1 MENGLTSSQQTQK
14 QPGAIN
20 PNGHS
25 IVAIGASAGG
35 LEAIH
40 EFFDNVPQNTNLSF
54 IVIQHLSPDYKSLL
68 VELVSKHTHM
78 NVFEAGQDM
87 AVQKNC
93 VYVIPNN
100 KLMTISHSKLQ
111 LVDKVPDKAPNTAID
126 FFLNSLAEEKGANAI
141 AVILSGTG
149 TDGTRGIDAIKSKG
163 GMVLVQDPCTAKFD
177 GMPNSAIAS
186 GNADMIMAPELMPE
200 EIYSHLHEKPVHIL
214 NKGKIDENLL
224 EEIFRLVYKQSGHDF
239 HFYKTPTIIRR
250 ISRRMSH
257 HGIKQ
262 LNEYVT
268 FLQNN
273 PEECKNLGKDFL
285 IGVTKFFRDPTAYD
299 IIYNEVFPEIVAEK
313 KEGDTI
319 KVWISA
325 CSTGEEAYSMAILLD
340 KFLTT
345 RGLALEVK
353 IFATDIDEASLEVAS
368 KGIYPAS
375 ISSDIDPDLLERY
388 FISEG
393 DQYHVNQY
401 IRKQIVFARHNIIK
415 DPPFIKNDLVTC
427 RNMLIYMST
436 ILQKKIIATLHF
448 ALNQGSFLWLGPSET
463 LSNAQD
469 SLEEINSKWKIFR
482 RNGNQRMPQG
492 DALYSKSIE
501 QGRFSR
507 ENRADLR
514 GGNAKQARD
523 ISIEFREVLAED
535 YGYAAFYIDG
545 NHEIRE
551 ATGNYKKYISLPE
564 GRLHLNLL
572 KLLPTELSIAL
583 NSAIRRAQAEQKKV
597 VVKTVRVK
605 GKTKSRF
612 VSIVVKPGNKQVADS
627 LVLVVLGEVHKE
639 RATKSTGELPAAA
652 DPELNNYILELEA
665 ELKETRTDLQMAIE
679 GLETT
684 NEELQSSN
692 EELLSAN
699 EELQSSNEELQSLN
713 EELHTLNTEHQLKI
727 KELVELNDDLNNY
740 FRSADVAQVFL
751 DAKKYIRK
759 FNPAAVKMINLI
771 ETDIGRPIN
780 HISTNL
786 RYDSFVEDIERVTQS
801 GRPFEKEIL
810 LHNGKNMLMRV
821 LPYLKQDKQQD
832 GVVITFIDI
841 SDLRERDN
849 IIKAVF
855 DSSPNAIIALSAVRD
870 TNNRVVDF
878 KFQAANH
885 TADKMIGI
893 PNESYIGKQVGHE
906 LSGAFGEDFSAKFI
920 DVLRTEKPVTY
931 VHHHRVHDREYWLEV
946 IAVKMSDGLVVTLAD
961 ITDKKQSEEK
971 LRKNYGELMN
981 AKENL
986 RRLNVS
992 LEDKVKER
1000 TIELSQSE
1008 ERFRLV
1014 TKATND
1020 TIWDWD
1026 LGKNKMWWSDAFYG
1040 AFGYDKKD
1048 NGIFNSAFKLE
1059 KIHPADRKR
1068 VTDSIYQHINSGN
1081 AQWSAEYRFA
1091 KSDGTYASILDRAS
1105 ILHDEQGMPYRMLGS
1120 MLDVTELRQAE
1131 AEVVSNIEQRK
1142 FLAEAMPLIVWT
1154 AAPDGTLNFL
1164 NKEFERYSGISNEEV
1179 LRNGWENLI
1188 HPDDQPELNLEWH
1201 EALRHGKGFSI
1212 ECRLKRFDGVFC
1224 WHIVKASPKKNP
1236 DGSIMMWVGTFTD
1249 IHDQKSANELLEQRV
1264 TERTRE
1270 LQQINEELESS
1281 NIELQQFASVASHD
1295 LKEPLRKI
1303 HMFSNL
1309 VRDKYFAN
1317 VDQGAV
1323 NYLDRIINSSA
1334 RMTTLVN
1341 DLLNFSRLSVNHLF
1355 KPVDLDLLLK
1365 EILTDLE
1372 LVIQEKNAVINIGKL
1387 PEIEAVPGQMR
1398 QVFQNLLSN
1407 ALKFSRKDVPP
1418 VIHIKCDMVAAKS
1431 FDSPVVENGT
1441 YSRISIA
1448 DNGIGFDEQY
1458 RDKIF
1463 TIFQRLHTKEKY
1475 EGTGI
1480 GLAITKKIVDKHNG
1494 LIRASSVENEGSNFV
1509 LLLPVK
1515 QKESGTVTKR

>member
-1 MENGLTSSQQTQK
+1 MENGLTSQQKQT
-14 QPGAIN
+14 QPGAIS
-20 PNGHS
+20 PNGHR

-40 EFFDNVPQNTNLSF
+40 EFFDNVPENTNLSF
-54 IVIQHLSPDYKSLL
+54 VVIQHLSPDYKSLL

-87 AVQKNC
+87 TVQKNC
-93 VYVIPNN
+93 VYIIPNN
-100 KLMTISHSKLQ
+100 KLMTISRGKLQ
-111 LVDKVPDKAPNTAID
+111 LVNKVPDKAPNTAID
-126 FFLNSLAEEKGANAI
+126 FFLHSLAHEKGSNAI
-141 AVILSGTG
+141 AIILSGTG
-149 TDGTRGIDAIKSKG
+149 TDGTRGIDAIKANG

-200 EIYSHLHEKPVHIL
+200 EIYSHLQEKPVHVL
-214 NKGKIDENLL
+214 NKGKIDESLL

-257 HGIKQ
+257 HGIKR
-262 LNEYVT
+262 LEEYVT
-268 FLQNN
+268 FLQQN
-273 PEECKNLGKDFL
+273 PDECSNLGKDFL
-285 IGVTKFFRDPTAYD
+285 IGVTKFFRDPAAYEVL
-299 IIYNEVFPEIVAEK
+299 YNHVFPAIVAEK
-313 KEGDTI
+313 KDADII
-319 KVWISA
+319 KIWVSA
-325 CSTGEEAYSMAILLD
+325 CSTGEEAYSLAILMD
-340 KFLTT
+340 KFLTA
-345 RGLALEVK
+345 RQISFEVK
-353 IFATDIDEASLEVAS
+353 IFATDIDEASLELAS
-368 KGIYPAS
+368 KGVFPES
-375 ISSDIDPDLLERY
+375 IANDIDPDLLEKY
-388 FISEG
+388 FIRDG
-393 DQYHVNQY
+393 DHYQINQY
-401 IRKQIVFARHNIIK
+401 IRKQIVFAKHNIIK

-448 ALNQGSFLWLGPSET
+448 ALNHSSFLWLGPSESVANG
-463 LSNAQD
+463 LD
-469 SLEEINSKWKIFR
+469 GLEEVNSKWKVFR
-482 RNGNQRMPQG
+482 RIGSHRIQNIDVVSER
-492 DALYSKSIE
+492 AVE

-507 ENRADLR
+507 ENRADFKT
-514 GGNAKQARD
+514 NKQVRD

-535 YGYAAFYIDG
+535 HGYAAFYIGG

-583 NSAIRRAQAEQKKV
+583 NSAIRRAQAEQKKITI
-597 VVKTVRVK
+597 KSVRVK
-605 GKTKSRF
+605 GKTKSTF
-612 VSIVVKPGNKQVADS
+612 VSIIVKPGDKKAADS
-627 LVLVVLGEVHKE
+627 LVLVVFGEVHKP
-639 RATKSTGELPAAA
+639 RTAKSTQDQQTDA
-652 DPELNNYILELEA
+652 DPQMNNYILELEA
-665 ELKETRTDLQMAIE
+665 ELKETRTDLQIAVE

-740 FRSADVAQVFL
+740 FRSADVAQIFL
-751 DAKKYIRK
+751 DSKKYIRK
-759 FNPAAVKMINLI
+759 FNPAAIKMINLI
-771 ETDIGRPIN
+771 ETDIDRPIN

-786 RYDSFVEDIERVTQS
+786 RYENLVSDVDRVMHS
-801 GRPFEKEIL
+801 GKSFEKEIL
-810 LHNGKNMLMRV
+810 LNNGKNLLMRI
-821 LPYLKQDKQQD
+821 LPYLKQDKQHD
-832 GVVITFIDI
+832 GVVVTFIDI

-870 TNNRVVDF
+870 EHNHVVDF
-878 KFQAANH
+878 KFQAANN
-885 TADKMIGI
+885 TADRMIGLSNDI
-893 PNESYIGKQVGHE
+893 YIGKNVKE
-906 LSGAFGEDFSAKFI
+906 LSATFGDDYFARFV
-920 DVLRTEKPVTY
+920 DVLRNEKPATY
-931 VHHHRVHDREYWLEV
+931 LHHHHVHDQEYWLEIIV
-946 IAVKMSDGLVVTLAD
+946 VKMSDGLIVTLAD
-961 ITDKKQSEEK
+961 ITDKKHSEEK

-981 AKENL
+981 VKENL
-986 RRLNVS
+986 RKLNLS

-1000 TIELSQSE
+1000 TVELSQSE

-1026 LGKNKMWWSDAFYG
+1026 LGKNRMWWSDAFYS
-1040 AFGYDKKD
+1040 AFEYDSNDK
-1048 NGIFNSAFKLE
+1048 GILNSAFKLE

-1068 VTDSIYQHINSGN
+1068 VTDSIYKHINSGN

-1120 MLDVTELRQAE
+1120 MLDVTELRRAE
-1131 AEVVSNIEQRK
+1131 AEVASNIEQRK

-1154 AAPDGTLNFL
+1154 ATPDGNLNFL
-1164 NKEFERYSGISNEEV
+1164 NKEFEKYSGLSNETG
-1179 LRNGWENLI
+1179 LQHGWDKII
-1188 HPDDQPELNLEWH
+1188 HTDDQPELNLEWNR
-1201 EALRHGKGFSI
+1201 ALQHGTGFSI
-1212 ECRLKRFDGVFC
+1212 ESRLRRYDGEFC
-1224 WHIVKASPKKNP
+1224 WHIVKASPKKNN

-1249 IHDQKSANELLEQRV
+1249 IHDQRIANEMLEHRV
-1264 TERTRE
+1264 KERTRE

-1309 VRDKYFAN
+1309 IRDKYSN
-1317 VDQGAV
+1317 GIDQGAV
-1323 NYLDRIINSSA
+1323 NYVERIINSSA

-1341 DLLNFSRLSVNHLF
+1341 DLLSFSRLSVNHLF
-1355 KPVDLDLLLK
+1355 KSTDLNLLLK
-1365 EILTDLE
+1365 DILTDLE

-1387 PEIEAVPGQMR
+1387 QEIEAVPGQMR

-1418 VIHIKCDMVAAKS
+1418 VINVKSEVVAAKS
-1431 FDSPVVENGT
+1431 FDSPLTENGS
-1441 YSRISIA
+1441 YARITIS

-1494 LIRASSVENEGSNFV
+1494 LITASSVEGEGSNFV
-1509 LLLPVK
+1509 ILLPVK
-1515 QKESGTVTKR
+1515 QRESGTVAKR

>member
-1 MENGLTSSQQTQK
+1 MEKGLTSQQKNK
-14 QPGAIN
+14 QQGAIS
-20 PNGHS
+20 PNGHC

-40 EFFDNVPQNTNLSF
+40 EFFDNVPENTNLSF

-78 NVFEAGQDM
+78 NVFEAEQDM
-87 AVQKNC
+87 TVQKNC

-100 KLMTISHSKLQ
+100 KLMTISHGKLQ
-111 LVDKVPDKAPNTAID
+111 LVNKVPDKAPNTAID
-126 FFLNSLAEEKGANAI
+126 FFLNSLAEEKGPNAI

-149 TDGTRGIDAIKSKG
+149 TDGTRGIDTIKANG

-214 NKGKIDENLL
+214 NKGKVDENLL

-257 HGIKQ
+257 HNLKH
-262 LNEYVT
+262 LDEYVT
-268 FLQNN
+268 FLQKN

-285 IGVTKFFRDPTAYD
+285 IGVTKFFRDPAAYEVL
-299 IIYNEVFPEIVAEK
+299 YNEVFPEIVAGK
-313 KEGDTI
+313 KEGDAI

-325 CSTGEEAYSMAILLD
+325 CSTGEEAYSMAIWMD
-340 KFLTT
+340 KFLTS
-345 RGLALEVK
+345 RKLSLDVK

-368 KGIYPAS
+368 KGIYPES
-375 ISSDIDPDLLERY
+375 ISQDIDPDLLERY
-388 FISEG
+388 FIREG
-393 DQYHVNQY
+393 DQYHISQY

-436 ILQKKIIATLHF
+436 ILQKKVIATLHF
-448 ALNQGSFLWLGPSET
+448 SLNQGSFLWLGPSET
-463 LSNAQD
+463 VPNAQD
-469 SLEEINSKWKIFR
+469 SLEEVNSKWKVFR
-482 RNGNQRMPQG
+482 RNGTHRMQNS
-492 DALYSKSIE
+492 DAVYSRPIE
-501 QGRFSR
+501 QGRFVR

-514 GGNAKQARD
+514 SGANKNVRD

-535 YGYAAFYIDG
+535 YGYAAFYIDE

-583 NSAIRRAQAEQKKV
+583 NSAIRRAQTEQKKV
-597 VVKTVRVK
+597 TVKSVRVK

-612 VSIVVKPGNKQVADS
+612 ISIIVKPGNKQVPDS
-627 LVLVVLGEVHKE
+627 LVLVVFGEVHKE
-639 RATKSTGELPAAA
+639 RAVKTTSELQADA

-665 ELKETRTDLQMAIE
+665 ELKETRTDLQMAVE

-740 FRSADVAQVFL
+740 FRSADIAQIFL

-786 RYDSFVEDIERVTQS
+786 RYDNFVGDVDRVMHS
-801 GRPFEKEIL
+801 GRPFEKEML
-810 LHNGKNMLMRV
+810 LNNGKNLLMRI
-821 LPYLKQDKQQD
+821 LPYLKQDKQHD

-855 DSSPNAIIALSAVRD
+855 DSSPNAIVALTAVRD
-870 TNNRVVDF
+870 EQNRIVDF

-885 TADKMIGI
+885 TADRMIGLS
-893 PNESYIGKQVGHE
+893 NESYLGRNVGKE
-906 LSGAFGEDFSAKFI
+906 LSAAFGEDYFAKFT
-920 DVLRTEKPVTY
+920 DVLRTDKPATY
-931 VHHHRVHDREYWLEV
+931 VHHHRVHDQEYWLEV
-946 IAVKMSDGLVVTLAD
+946 IVVKMTDGLVVTLTD

-971 LRKNYGELMN
+971 LRRNYGELMN
-981 AKENL
+981 VKENL
-986 RRLNVS
+986 RKLNLS

-1000 TIELSQSE
+1000 TVELSQSE

-1026 LGKNKMWWSDAFYG
+1026 LGKNKMWWSDAFYS
-1040 AFGYDKKD
+1040 AFGYDKND

-1068 VTDSIYQHINSGN
+1068 VTDSIYRHINSGN

-1091 KSDGTYASILDRAS
+1091 KPDGTYASILDRAS

-1120 MLDVTELRQAE
+1120 MLDVTELRRAE
-1131 AEVVSNIEQRK
+1131 AEVASNIEQRK

-1154 AAPDGTLNFL
+1154 ATSDGNLNFL
-1164 NKEFERYSGISNEEV
+1164 NKEFEKYSGLSNEAG
-1179 LRNGWENLI
+1179 LQGWEKII
-1188 HPDDQPELNLEWH
+1188 HPDDQPELNMEWNH
-1201 EALRHGKGFSI
+1201 ALQHGAGFSI
-1212 ECRLKRFDGVFC
+1212 ESRLRRHDGTYC
-1224 WHIVKASPKKNP
+1224 WHIVKASPKKND

-1249 IHDQKSANELLEQRV
+1249 INDQKTANEVLEQRV
-1264 TERTRE
+1264 KERTRE

-1309 VRDKYFAN
+1309 IRDKYCTN
-1317 VDQGAV
+1317 IDQGAI
-1323 NYLDRIINSSA
+1323 NYLERIINSSA

-1341 DLLNFSRLSVNHLF
+1341 DLLSFSRLSVNHLF
-1355 KPVDLDLLLK
+1355 KPTDLNQLLK
-1365 EILTDLE
+1365 DILADLE
-1372 LVIQEKNAVINIGKL
+1372 LVVQEKNAVINIGKL

-1407 ALKFSRKDVPP
+1407 ALKFSRRDEPP
-1418 VIHIKCDMVAAKS
+1418 VISIKADMVAAKS
-1431 FDSPVVENGT
+1431 FDSPTTENGN
-1441 YSRISIA
+1441 YCRITIS

-1494 LIRASSVENEGSNFV
+1494 LITASSVENEGSNFI

-1515 QKESGTVTKR
+1515 QRESGTVTKR

>member
-1 MENGLTSSQQTQK
+1 MDNGLTSQQKQR
-14 QPGAIN
+14 QPGAVS

-40 EFFDNVPQNTNLSF
+40 EFFDNVPENTNLSF

-78 NVFEAGQDM
+78 NVFEAEQDM

-100 KLMTISHSKLQ
+100 KLMTISRGKLQ
-111 LVDKVPDKAPNTAID
+111 LVNKIPDKAPNTAID
-126 FFLNSLAEEKGANAI
+126 FFLNSLAEEKGQNAI

-149 TDGTRGIDAIKSKG
+149 TDGTRGIESIKSRG

-200 EIYSHLHEKPVHIL
+200 EIYSYLHEKPVHIL

-257 HGIKQ
+257 HNIKQ
-262 LNEYVT
+262 LEEYVA
-268 FLQNN
+268 FLQKN
-273 PEECKNLGKDFL
+273 PEECRNLGKDFL
-285 IGVTKFFRDPTAYD
+285 IGVTKFFRDAAAYEVL
-299 IIYNEVFPEIVAEK
+299 YNDVFPEIVAEK
-313 KEGDTI
+313 KEGENI
-319 KVWISA
+319 KIWIAA

-340 KFLTT
+340 KFLTSKNI
-345 RGLALEVK
+345 AIDVK

-368 KGIYPAS
+368 KGIYPES

-388 FISEG
+388 FIREG

-415 DPPFIKNDLVTC
+415 DPPFIKNDLVSC

-448 ALNQGSFLWLGPSET
+448 SLNTNAFLWLGPSET
-463 LSNAQD
+463 VSNAQD
-469 SLEEINSKWKIFR
+469 SLEEINSKWKVFR
-482 RNGNQRMPQG
+482 RSGTHRMSTEV
-492 DALYSKSIE
+492 LYKPIE
-501 QGRFSR
+501 HGRFTRDNRVDSR
-507 ENRADLR
+507 AAN
-514 GGNAKQARD
+514 NKQVRD

-535 YGYAAFYIDG
+535 YGYAAFYIDD

-551 ATGNYKKYISLPE
+551 ATGNYKRYISLPE

-583 NSAIRRAQAEQKKV
+583 NSAIRRGQAEQKKV
-597 VVKTVRVK
+597 TVKSVRVK

-612 VSIVVKPGNKQVADS
+612 VSIVVKPANKNLPDS
-627 LVLVVLGEVHKE
+627 LVLVVLGEVNKE
-639 RATKSTGELPAAA
+639 KAAKSTQELQGDAA
-652 DPELNNYILELEA
+652 PELNNYILELEA
-665 ELKETRTDLQMAIE
+665 ELKETRTDLQMAVE

-740 FRSADVAQVFL
+740 FRSADIAQIFL
-751 DAKKYIRK
+751 DSKKYIRK

-786 RYDSFVEDIERVTQS
+786 RYSSLVSDVERVMET
-801 GRPFEKEIL
+801 GNPFDKEVL
-810 LHNGKNMLMRV
+810 LNNGKNMLMRI
-821 LPYLKQDKQQD
+821 LPYLKQDKQYD

-855 DSSPNAIIALSAVRD
+855 DSNPNAIVALSAVRD
-870 TNNRVVDF
+870 EQNRVIDF

-885 TADKMIGI
+885 TSDKMIGLA
-893 PNESYIGKQVGHE
+893 NDAYIGKHVSSD
-906 LSGAFGEDFSAKFI
+906 LSAVFGEDYFAKFT
-920 DVLRTEKPVTY
+920 DVLRTEKPATY
-931 VHHHRVHDREYWLEV
+931 IHHYHIHDQEYWLEV
-946 IAVKMSDGLVVTLAD
+946 IAVKMADGIVVTLSD

-971 LRKNYGELMN
+971 LRRNYGELMN

-986 RRLNVS
+986 RKLNLS

-1000 TIELSQSE
+1000 TVELSQSE

-1026 LGKNKMWWSDAFYG
+1026 LGKNRMWWSDAFYSS
-1040 AFGYDKKD
+1040 FGYDKSD

-1059 KIHPADRKR
+1059 KIHPADKKR

-1081 AQWSAEYRFA
+1081 TQWSAEYRFA

-1120 MLDVTELRQAE
+1120 MLDVTELREAE
-1131 AEVVSNIEQRK
+1131 AEVASNIEQRK

-1154 AAPDGTLNFL
+1154 ATPDGHLNFL
-1164 NKEFERYSGISNEEV
+1164 NKEFEKYTGLANEDG
-1179 LRNGWENLI
+1179 LQGWEKII
-1188 HPDDQPELNLEWH
+1188 HPDDQPELNMEWH
-1201 EALRHGKGFSI
+1201 QSLRHAQGFSL
-1212 ECRLKRFDGVFC
+1212 ECRLRRHDGEYC
-1224 WHIVKASPKKNP
+1224 WHIVKASPKKNA

-1249 IHDQKSANELLEQRV
+1249 IDEQKSANELLEQRV
-1264 TERTRE
+1264 KERTRE

-1309 VRDKYFAN
+1309 IRDKYCN
-1317 VDQGAV
+1317 NIDQGAV
-1323 NYLDRIINSSA
+1323 SYLERIINSSA

-1341 DLLNFSRLSVNHLF
+1341 DLLSFSRLSVNQLF
-1355 KPVDLDLLLK
+1355 KPTDLGQLLK
-1365 EILTDLE
+1365 DILTDLE

-1418 VIHIKCDMVAAKS
+1418 VINMKCDMVAAKS
-1431 FDSPVVENGT
+1431 FDSPPVEHGN
-1441 YSRISIA
+1441 YCRITIS

-1494 LIRASSVENEGSNFV
+1494 LITASSVENEGSNFI

-1515 QKESGTVTKR
+1515 QRESGTVTKR

>member
-1 MENGLTSSQQTQK
+1 MDNGLTSQHKHK
-14 QPGAIN
+14 QPGAIS

-40 EFFDNVPQNTNLSF
+40 EFFDNVPENTNLSF

-78 NVFEAGQDM
+78 NVFEAEQDM

-100 KLMTISHSKLQ
+100 KLMTISRGKLQ
-111 LVDKVPDKAPNTAID
+111 LVNKVPDKSPNTAID
-126 FFLNSLAEEKGANAI
+126 FFLNSLAEEKGPNAI

-149 TDGTRGIDAIKSKG
+149 TDGTRGIDAIKAKG

-200 EIYSHLHEKPVHIL
+200 EIYSQLHEKPVHIL

-257 HGIKQ
+257 HNIKQ
-262 LNEYVT
+262 LEEYVT
-268 FLQNN
+268 FLQKH
-273 PEECKNLGKDFL
+273 PDECKNLGKDFL
-285 IGVTKFFRDPTAYD
+285 IGVTKFFRDPAAYEV
-299 IIYNEVFPEIVAEK
+299 IYNDVFPEIVAEK
-313 KEGDTI
+313 KEGDNI
-319 KVWISA
+319 KIWIAA

-340 KFLTT
+340 KFLTSQSI
-345 RGLALEVK
+345 ALDVK

-368 KGIYPAS
+368 KGIYPES
-375 ISSDIDPDLLERY
+375 ISNDIDPDLLERY
-388 FISEG
+388 FIREG
-393 DQYHVNQY
+393 DQFHVSQY
-401 IRKQIVFARHNIIK
+401 IRKQIVFAKHNIIK

-448 ALNQGSFLWLGPSET
+448 SLNSNAFLWLGPSET
-463 LSNAQD
+463 VSNAQE
-469 SLEEINSKWKIFR
+469 SLEEINSKWKVFR
-482 RNGNQRMPQG
+482 RSGSHRMPT
-492 DALYSKSIE
+492 DVLYKPIE
-501 QGRFSR
+501 HGRFARESR
-507 ENRADLR
+507 VDIRA
-514 GGNAKQARD
+514 GVNKQVRD

-535 YGYAAFYIDG
+535 YGYAAFYIDD

-583 NSAIRRAQAEQKKV
+583 NSAIRRAQTDQKKV
-597 VVKTVRVK
+597 TVKSVRIK

-612 VSIVVKPGNKQVADS
+612 VSIVVKPGNKQVHDS
-627 LVLVVLGEVHKE
+627 LVLVVLGEVNKE
-639 RATKSTGELPAAA
+639 RAAKSTQELQADA

-665 ELKETRTDLQMAIE
+665 ELKETRTDLQMAVE

-740 FRSADVAQVFL
+740 FRSADIAQIFL
-751 DAKKYIRK
+751 DSKKYIRK
-759 FNPAAVKMINLI
+759 FNPAAVKTINLI
-771 ETDIGRPIN
+771 ETDIGRPIS

-786 RYDSFVEDIERVTQS
+786 RYSNLVSDVDRVMQS
-801 GRPFEKEIL
+801 GMPFDKEVL
-810 LHNGKNMLMRV
+810 LNNGRNMLMRI
-821 LPYLKQDKQQD
+821 LPYVKQDKQSD
-832 GVVITFIDI
+832 GVVVTFIDI

-855 DSSPNAIIALSAVRD
+855 DSNPNAIIALSAVRD
-870 TNNRVVDF
+870 EHNRIVDF

-885 TADKMIGI
+885 TSDRMIGLS
-893 PNESYIGKQVGHE
+893 NDAYIGRQVGNE
-906 LSGAFGEDFSAKFI
+906 LSAVFGEDHFAKFN
-920 DVLRTEKPVTY
+920 DVLRTEKPATY
-931 VHHHRVHDREYWLEV
+931 VHHYHLSDQEYWLEV
-946 IAVKMSDGLVVTLAD
+946 IAVKMGDGIVVTLSD
-961 ITDKKQSEEK
+961 ITDKKLAEEK
-971 LRKNYGELMN
+971 LRRNYGELMN
-981 AKENL
+981 VKENL
-986 RRLNVS
+986 RKLNLS

-1000 TIELSQSE
+1000 TVELSQSE

-1020 TIWDWD
+1020 SIWDWD
-1026 LGKNKMWWSDAFYG
+1026 LGKNRMWWSDAFYA
-1040 AFGYDKKD
+1040 AFDYSRND
-1048 NGIFNSAFKLE
+1048 NGIYNSAFKLE

-1081 AQWSAEYRFA
+1081 SQWSAEYRFA

-1120 MLDVTELRQAE
+1120 MLDVTELRKAE
-1131 AEVVSNIEQRK
+1131 AEVASNIEQRK
-1142 FLAEAMPLIVWT
+1142 FIAEAMPLIVWT
-1154 AAPDGTLNFL
+1154 ATPDGSLNFL
-1164 NKEFERYSGISNEEV
+1164 NKEFEKYSSLSSEDG
-1179 LRNGWENLI
+1179 LQGWEKII

-1201 EALRHGKGFSI
+1201 QALRHGKGFSLQ
-1212 ECRLKRFDGVFC
+1212 CRLRKHDGTYC
-1224 WHIVKASPKKNP
+1224 WHIVKASPKKNN

-1264 TERTRE
+1264 KERTRE

-1309 VRDKYFAN
+1309 IRDKYCVN
-1317 VDQGAV
+1317 IDQGAI

-1341 DLLNFSRLSVNHLF
+1341 DLLSFSRLSVNHLF
-1355 KPVDLDLLLK
+1355 KPTDLNQLLK
-1365 EILTDLE
+1365 DILADLE

-1387 PEIEAVPGQMR
+1387 PEIEGVPGQLR

-1407 ALKFSRKDVPP
+1407 ALKFSRKEVPP
-1418 VIHIKCDMVAAKS
+1418 VINIKCDMVAAKS
-1431 FDSPVVENGT
+1431 FDSPAAENGN
-1441 YSRISIA
+1441 YCRITIS

-1480 GLAITKKIVDKHNG
+1480 GLAITKKIIDKHNG
-1494 LIRASSVENEGSNFV
+1494 LITASSVENEGSNFI

-1515 QKESGTVTKR
+1515 QRESGTVAKR